1 MLLAVDIGNTST
13 KFGVFNGGDLTFK
26 VSYPTGETP
35 IELADEIAG
44 DITAAIACSVVPD
57 TNNNLAALIL
67 KRFDAKTVFVTNDLD
82 FGLDIKY
89 EPLDGAGTDRIVNA
103 FAAVERYGAPVIV
116 CSLGTATTIDV
127 VNEKKELLGGLIAA
141 GMRTSAKT
149 LHVNTAQLPE
159 VAIEKP
165 DQLVNQTSETAI
177 QAGIFYS
184 QVGLIETTV
193 ARISRELPTK
203 PKVIATGGFAEMIAS
218 ECAVMDVVDEE
229 LLLHGL
235 RLLHTRLYG

>member
-13 KFGVFNGGDLTFK
+13 KFGVFDGDDLTFK
-26 VSYPTGETP
+26 FSYPTGETP

-44 DITAAIACSVVPD
+44 DITSAIACSVVPD
-57 TNNNLAALIL
+57 VNDQLAGLIL
-67 KRFDAKTVFVTNDLD
+67 KRFDAKTIFVTNDLD

-89 EPLDGAGTDRIVNA
+89 EPLDGAGTDRAVNA
-103 FAAVERYGAPVIV
+103 FAAVEEYGTPVIV

-127 VNEKKELLGGLIAA
+127 VNEKKQLLGGLIGA
-141 GMRTSAKT
+141 GMKTSAKA
-149 LHVNTAQLPE
+149 LRFNTARLPE
-159 VAIEKP
+159 VEIEKP
-165 DQLVNQTSETAI
+165 DQLINRSTETAI

-184 QVGLIETTV
+184 QVGLIETAV
-193 ARISRELPTK
+193 ARISRQLPAK

-218 ECAVMDVVDEE
+218 ECAVIDVVDED

-235 RLLHTRLYG
+235 RLLNTRRNA